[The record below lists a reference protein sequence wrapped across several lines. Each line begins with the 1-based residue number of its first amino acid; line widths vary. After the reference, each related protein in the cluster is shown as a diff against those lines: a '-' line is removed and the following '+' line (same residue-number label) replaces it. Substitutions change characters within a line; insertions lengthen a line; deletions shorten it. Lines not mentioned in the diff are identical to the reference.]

1 MHCTSILIPTK
12 SGVSS
17 RRFPGTLS
25 WKVSALAAS
34 SLSRTIHRGSFPHHR
49 ALQGPPMVRTGA
61 KICRKWR
68 LVYPGGRSG
77 AWPERTSVVPRLICP
92 SMSRTSTPATTSFGR
107 GALQTA
113 SSPLPHKKRETT
125 PSASPH
131 LPSTHTSGCTLT
143 SSSEMRSTTG
153 NRTDH
158 TSLSSL
164 QSYATS
170 IRSSRM
176 SGASSSTSVSAR
188 RTSGTSAKPRTLVLS
203 GTALLRSRSSLL
215 RVRGS

>member
-1 MHCTSILIPTK
+1 MHCTSILIRTK
-12 SGVSS
+12 SGVSL

-34 SLSRTIHRGSFPHHR
+34 SLSRTIHRGSFLHHR

-125 PSASPH
+125 PSASPRP
-131 LPSTHTSGCTLT
+131 LSLGGAASNVPRGSLR
-143 SSSEMRSTTG
+143 SSET
-153 NRTDH
+153 
-158 TSLSSL
+158 
-164 QSYATS
+164 ATLY
-170 IRSSRM
+170 
-176 SGASSSTSVSAR
+176 V
-188 RTSGTSAKPRTLVLS
+188 PP
-203 GTALLRSRSSLL
+203 LRKS
-215 RVRGS
+215 